1 MTAMPFQFRLKVLL
15 QHREYLHK
23 RAQMALATAQ
33 RRYDNVESQIRK
45 LKEEVRQQTLLWQ
58 ERQAAGIQV
67 TDYLAFRDYLQSLEQ
82 HLLKLNTERERAV
95 KEVEKERKTLIE
107 KEKEVKIL
115 ESLKEQGR
123 EEYHHL
129 ELSKE
134 QKHLD
139 EVAIFRDYY
148 KKSSP

>member
-1 MTAMPFQFRLKVLL
+1 MPFQFRLKVLL
-15 QHREYLHK
+15 QHREYLHR

-33 RRYDNVESQIRK
+33 RQLKDVEHQITK
-45 LKEEVRQQTLLWQ
+45 VKEEVRQQTLLWH
-58 ERQAAGIQV
+58 ERQSAGIQV
-67 TDYLAFRDYLQSLEQ
+67 THYLAFTEYLQSLEQ
-82 HLLKLNTERERAV
+82 QLLKLNTEREWAAG
-95 KEVEKERKTLIE
+95 EVEKARQALIE

-129 ELSKE
+129 ELRNE
-134 QKHLD
+134 QKQLD
-139 EVAIFRDYY
+139 EAAIFRDYY